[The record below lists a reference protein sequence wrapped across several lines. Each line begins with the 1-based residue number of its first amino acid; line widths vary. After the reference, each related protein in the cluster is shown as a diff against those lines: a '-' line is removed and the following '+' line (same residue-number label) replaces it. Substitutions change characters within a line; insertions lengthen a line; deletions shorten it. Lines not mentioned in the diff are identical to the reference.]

1 MVLQQ
6 NRSMRI
12 WGTAEPEEGLTVT
25 FAERAVKTTADK
37 AGNWSTVIETGS
49 AGGPYQL
56 TIAADDESRKV
67 VFDNVL
73 VGEVWLCCGQGNM
86 QMKVRDSE
94 NAKSAVDSAKSFPQ
108 LRMFTAEQH
117 ATSTPIK
124 DFVKVKPWYCC
135 SEETINEF
143 SAVAFY
149 FGRHLQESIRVP
161 IGVINVARAGT
172 TLEAWTPYEGLENEG
187 SFDGLLEHWKER
199 DDPSNPSCVSCSFN
213 GMIAP
218 LTRFP
223 VAGIIWYQGEANVGR
238 GAQYARM
245 FPTMIRSWR
254 EQFKSPDLPF
264 YFVQLA
270 PHRYEDYPRDALAE
284 IWEAQLKTQESV
296 PHTGIVPTIDVGDP
310 GSLIPSNKLTIGRR
324 LSRLAIANR
333 YAKEETGL
341 PTEPEPAA
349 VPADEPTVGGPS
361 ADSADL
367 TNSADIADSDAPSA
381 SDNGQTTEGSSGD
394 SETTVVTR
402 EAEWVVSGPKF
413 QSAKV
418 DGDQIVITFRN
429 TGSGLVLHPEHKQQF
444 TICDEDRQFVP
455 ADVTIDGPNGT
466 RLILRNK
473 DITQPVAARY
483 AWQDT
488 AKSALSNKEGLPA
501 FPFRTDDFPLIS
513 SEVEF

>member
-1 MVLQQ
+1 M
-6 NRSMRI
+6 
-12 WGTAEPEEGLTVT
+12 
-25 FAERAVKTTADK
+25 
-37 AGNWSTVIETGS
+37 
-49 AGGPYQL
+49 
-56 TIAADDESRKV
+56 
-67 VFDNVL
+67 
-73 VGEVWLCCGQGNM
+73 
-86 QMKVRDSE
+86 
-94 NAKSAVDSAKSFPQ
+94 
-108 LRMFTAEQH
+108 
-117 ATSTPIK
+117 
-124 DFVKVKPWYCC
+124 
-135 SEETINEF
+135 
-143 SAVAFY
+143 
-149 FGRHLQESIRVP
+149 
-161 IGVINVARAGT
+161 
-172 TLEAWTPYEGLENEG
+172 
-187 SFDGLLEHWKER
+187 
-199 DDPSNPSCVSCSFN
+199 
-213 GMIAP
+213 
-218 LTRFP
+218 
-223 VAGIIWYQGEANVGR
+223 
-238 GAQYARM
+238 
-245 FPTMIRSWR
+245 
-254 EQFKSPDLPF
+254 
-264 YFVQLA
+264 
-270 PHRYEDYPRDALAE
+270 
-284 IWEAQLKTQESV
+284 
-296 PHTGIVPTIDVGDP
+296 
-310 GSLIPSNKLTIGRR
+310 
-324 LSRLAIANR
+324 IANR

-444 TICDEDRQFVP
+444 TICGEDRQFVP